1 MAADKPVTE
10 RQLPARRG
18 GTGKKRPIASEKANF
33 QPRLLVTKA
42 TLSLA
47 HGGTMFIAAAS
58 LATMSIGH
66 TEYAESLLFQTTF
79 AILLPL
85 AVIAAH
91 FQLASFSD
99 RPEVSA
105 LLAGGNLAAL
115 SATLLIGH
123 LLFAAEGVSALRIGF
138 LLGAVLIALGNW
150 AAMKLLRRRV
160 QPIRLPPLAP
170 AIAAPLAVCALLL
183 FVPRGSFQFSRLND
197 SLELGVVIA
206 LLLMAA
212 SAVRARRSI
221 TVALDVI
228 VVLFLIPLLTT
239 DFNQYNASFRVDQD
253 FYLGPANAILH
264 GSPMLVDTF
273 AQYGVGVM
281 YFLAGFF
288 ELVPIGYGSFQLVTG
303 ALVALEFVLIYLVLR
318 IGSRSQLYAL
328 IGIGTCL
335 VANVF
340 TGLGVHIEWAST
352 GFLRFGPPWVLI
364 ALAVLAARSPERRRV
379 LDAAMLI
386 VVGVSAIWSFEAFI
400 YTAGTYVAVLALELA
415 ISNGSWRER
424 ARRVSLQ
431 LGLLASVI
439 VASHVI
445 FAVATR
451 VWGGQWP
458 DWGGYLAYIRLY
470 SLDRL
475 NTLLIDPWSLGYLI
489 VALYFISVVGLV
501 LVLLE
506 QREFA
511 SASRVELTAIAAT
524 TAFGIL
530 SYTYFLG
537 RSHPNNLHHIAPPAI
552 ALFVLWVSLLAR
564 HTPIGSGAVRFAAL
578 FFVAWAAAAVIVQQ
592 PHQTLVS
599 FQRSPLRQIVQ
610 LNPRLSARAHAL
622 IDWRQQPTDPRAV
635 EAEQLLDRFAP
646 GQDRVAVVVDADL
659 STEALIRA
667 HRGNLLPMAVPSQD
681 SQLPARS
688 LSLIEKRLS
697 RLRPGLV
704 VLTTRNYLDQPPHYS
719 YQGPISNADELE
731 VVVLSEIRRLFGYRI
746 AATTPNGLVLLILE
760 AKPG

>member
-1 MAADKPVTE
+1 MTADNPVTE
-10 RQLPARRG
+10 RQLPPRRG
-18 GTGKKRPIASEKANF
+18 GTGKERPIASEKANF

-66 TEYAESLLFQTTF
+66 TERAESLLFQVTF

-91 FQLASFSD
+91 YQLASFSN

-115 SATLLIGH
+115 SAILLIGH
-123 LLFAAEGVSALRIGF
+123 LLFEAEGVSALRIGF
-138 LLGAVLIALGNW
+138 LLGAILIALGNW
-150 AAMKLLRRRV
+150 TAMKLLRLRA
-160 QPIRLPPLAP
+160 QPIRLPRLAP

-183 FVPRGSFQFSRLND
+183 FVPRGSFQSSRLND

-206 LLLMAA
+206 LFLMAA

-221 TVALDVI
+221 TIALDVL
-228 VVLFLIPLLTT
+228 VALFLIPLLTS
-239 DFNQYNASFRVDQD
+239 DFNQYNGGLRGDQD
-253 FYLGPANAILH
+253 YYVGPANAILH

-281 YFLAGFF
+281 YFLAGIF
-288 ELVPIGYGSFQLVTG
+288 EVIPIGYGSFQFVTG
-303 ALVALEFVLIYLVLR
+303 ALLGFEFVLIYFVLR
-318 IGSRSQLYAL
+318 IGCRSQLYAL
-328 IGIGTCL
+328 IGTGACL
-335 VANVF
+335 IASVF
-340 TGLGVHIEWAST
+340 TGIGPHIQFAST

-364 ALAVLAARSPERRRV
+364 ALAVLAARNPGRRRM

-386 VVGVSAIWSFEAFI
+386 LVGVSAIWSFETFM
-400 YTAGTYVAVLALELA
+400 YTAGTYVAVVALELVLP
-415 ISNGSWRER
+415 NGSRRER
-424 ARRVSLQ
+424 TRRVLHQ
-431 LGLLASVI
+431 LGLFASVI
-439 VASHVI
+439 VASHVV

-470 SLDRL
+470 SLDGL

-489 VALYFISVVGLV
+489 VALYFISTVGLV
-501 LVLLE
+501 LVALE

-524 TAFGIL
+524 TAYGIL

-622 IDWRQQPTDPRAV
+622 IDWRQRPTDPRAV

-667 HRGNLLPMAVPSQD
+667 RRGNLLPIAVPYQD

-688 LSLIEKRLS
+688 LSLVEKRLS

-704 VLTTRNYLDQPPHYS
+704 VLTIRDYLDQPPQYR
-719 YQGPISNADELE
+719 YRGPIANANELE
-731 VVVLSEIRRLFGYRI
+731 VVVLSEIRRLFRYRV

-760 AKPG
+760 AKRS